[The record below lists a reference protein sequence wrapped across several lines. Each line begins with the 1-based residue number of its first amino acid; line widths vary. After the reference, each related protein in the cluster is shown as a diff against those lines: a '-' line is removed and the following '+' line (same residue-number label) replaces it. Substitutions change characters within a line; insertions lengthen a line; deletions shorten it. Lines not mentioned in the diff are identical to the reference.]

1 MKEEY
6 NVDDHAQHIFETGLD
21 GFLNFLAVTGK
32 SSSAL
37 YDYFDDTQ
45 NYKNTRLVNIL
56 VKRNKWKKY
65 IFNALEKGH
74 EKTWELLEGYAQKM
88 HDSALEEL
96 EIEKHEQI
104 R

>member
-6 NVDDHAQHIFETGLD
+6 NVDDHAQYIFETDLD
-21 GFLNFLAVTGK
+21 SFLNWLAVTGK
-32 SSSAL
+32 ASSAL
-37 YDYFDDTQ
+37 YDYFDDAQ

-74 EKTWELLEGYAQKM
+74 DKTWELLEGYAQKM
-88 HDSALEEL
+88 HDSAQEEF
-96 EIEKHEQI
+96 EIERYEQE